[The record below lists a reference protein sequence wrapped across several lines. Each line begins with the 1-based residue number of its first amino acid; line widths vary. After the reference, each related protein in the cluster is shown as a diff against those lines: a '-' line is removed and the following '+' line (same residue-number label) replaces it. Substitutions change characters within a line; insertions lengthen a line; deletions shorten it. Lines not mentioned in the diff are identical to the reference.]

1 MEVKKIA
8 EFSKE
13 EVETLTAAG
22 KILGALANAIA
33 ASEVDG
39 LDVDSTN
46 LIKALQE
53 VIARV

>member
-8 EFSKE
+8 EFTKE
-13 EVETLTAAG
+13 EVEILTNAG
-22 KILGALANAIA
+22 KILGTLANAIA

-39 LDVDSTN
+39 LDVEATN

>member
-8 EFSKE
+8 EFTKE
-13 EVETLTAAG
+13 EVEVLTNAG

-33 ASEVDG
+33 AGEVDG
-39 LDVDSTN
+39 LNTDATN
-46 LIKALQE
+46 LVMALQE

>member
-8 EFSKE
+8 EFTKE
-13 EVETLTAAG
+13 EVEILTNAG
-22 KILGALANAIA
+22 KILGTLANAIA
-33 ASEVDG
+33 TSEVDG
-39 LDVDSTN
+39 LDVEATN

>member
-8 EFSKE
+8 EFTKE
-13 EVETLTAAG
+13 EVEVLTNAG
-22 KILGALANAIA
+22 KILGTLANAIA

-39 LDVDSTN
+39 LDVDATN
-46 LIKALQE
+46 LVMALKE

>member
-13 EVETLTAAG
+13 EVEALTKAG
-22 KILGALANAIA
+22 QILGALANAVA
-33 ASEVDG
+33 AGEVDG
-39 LDVDSTN
+39 LDTDSTN

>member
-8 EFSKE
+8 EFTTA

-22 KILGALANAIA
+22 KILGTLANAIA

-46 LIKALQE
+46 LIMALKD